1 MAPRMCL
8 VTPEVG
14 RGFDAARGVVVPHNL
29 TSMVRPAED
38 YRQATPNGHGLSV
51 PPNASS
57 VVVVGLGYVGLP
69 TALSLTIGCA
79 VRGLDLDGQRL
90 DAIRRRRVDLLPE
103 DLDHLG
109 AALADGRFNLTDNP
123 DVLDD
128 ADAVLIC
135 VPTPV
140 DDHLAP
146 DLTALRLACDAVVS
160 HARASQTIVLTSTTF
175 VGATRA
181 LLAEPLKDRG
191 FEIGRDIYVAF
202 SPERLDP
209 GRPDHPRN
217 RTPRVLGGIT
227 TECETRA
234 RDLVAR
240 LTDAEVHVVSS
251 PEAAELA
258 KLHENT
264 FRAVNLALANELAE
278 ICSALSLDPIEVID
292 AAATK
297 PYGFLAHYPGPGVG
311 GHCIP
316 CAPHYL
322 LWQLRACQVATPI
335 IEQAMARIAGRP
347 QRVVERAAE
356 VLSEHGRSVA
366 GVRLAVAG
374 AAYKPGVADLRGSTA
389 LEIIARLRGRGA
401 DVAYWDPLIPTLRL
415 PDGHVLTSVTSPRGQ
430 DYDLVLVHTVL
441 PAGETAWVYDCPI
454 VVDATYRFNGEPHRN
469 VHVV

>member
-1 MAPRMCL
+1 M
-8 VTPEVG
+8 
-14 RGFDAARGVVVPHNL
+14 PHDL
-29 TSMVRPAED
+29 ISMVRPTEGSP
-38 YRQATPNGHGLSV
+38 QTTPNGHGPSV
-51 PPNASS
+51 PPDAGS
-57 VVVVGLGYVGLP
+57 VAVVGLGYVGLP
-69 TALSLTIGCA
+69 TALSLTIGC
-79 VRGLDLDGQRL
+79 VVKGLDVDVHRL
-90 DAIRRRRVDLLPE
+90 DAIRSRRVDLLPE
-103 DLDHLG
+103 DLDYLG
-109 AALADGRFNLTDNP
+109 TALADGRFNLTDNP
-123 DVLDD
+123 DVLES

-140 DDHLAP
+140 DDHLTP
-146 DLTALRLACDAVVS
+146 DLAALRMACATVVS
-160 HARASQTIVLTSTTF
+160 HARSGQTIVLTSTTF

-181 LLAEPLKDRG
+181 LLAKPLKGRG

-227 TECETRA
+227 TECMTRA
-234 RDLVAR
+234 RDLVAC

-278 ICSALSLDPIEVID
+278 ICSAFGLDPIEVID

-297 PYGFLAHYPGPGVG
+297 PYAFLAHYPGPGVG

-316 CAPHYL
+316 CDPHYL
-322 LWQLRACQVATPI
+322 LWQLRACQVSTPI
-335 IEQAMARIAGRP
+335 IEQAMARIAARP
-347 QRVVERAAE
+347 QRVVERTVE
-356 VLSEHGRSVA
+356 VLSEHGRSVIGA
-366 GVRLAVAG
+366 RLAVAG

-389 LEIIARLRGRGA
+389 FEIISRLRDRGA
-401 DVAYWDPLIPTLRL
+401 EVTYWDPLIPTLRL
-415 PDGHVLTSVTSPRGQ
+415 PDGHPLTSVTSPRGQ

-441 PAGETAWVYDCPI
+441 PVGAAAWVYDCPI
-454 VVDATYRFNGEPHRN
+454 VLDATYRFNDGPHRN
-469 VHVV
+469 VQVV